1 MDLSNREISA
11 LIWIAVA
18 LGYVFYKDKD
28 GNLIYSI
35 KQLIKI
41 FFSPKI
47 IAVFLCAAVWIIL
60 CVLGLYYAG
69 MWITANLK
77 TTILWGLAFAFITL
91 MDVSRIKEDKTY
103 FEKTIRDTVNVTTI
117 ITFMTEAYSFSLLAE
132 LVLFPFLFLVTAMH
146 VMSEKEKERASVHR
160 LMSGV
165 LVTVGCIYIGY
176 GIYMAAMDFEDFATW
191 NNLREFFIPIIL
203 SLLFLPYL
211 YLISILI
218 SYELIWV
225 NLRFALK
232 DVSLRRYA
240 MFRAIIQF
248 RFDLEGLRR
257 WKRNVGAYPPE
268 SREDILESISEIK
281 KHQKRE
287 RNPPNVSP
295 EAGWCPIAATRF
307 LLSENLKTSDYHRT
321 YDDEWWA
328 SSTYLTINEESLFS
342 SNIAYYISGDE
353 QAAKRVKLVLNVN
366 NNEDSEVAEARF
378 HQVCEALF
386 LSSIGD
392 VTSEVLER
400 ISHDED
406 TDMEVNGRRIRFRRE
421 AFVNTSRGGY
431 SRTMT
436 IDYNRDFRSSYE

>member
-11 LIWIAVA
+11 LIWIAAA
-18 LGYVFYKDKD
+18 LGYVFYKDKNA
-28 GNLIYSI
+28 NLLDSV
-35 KQLIKI
+35 KQLISI

-47 IAVFLCAAVWIIL
+47 ITILLCAALWIIL
-60 CVLGLYYAG
+60 CVLGLHNID
-69 MWITANLK
+69 MWGTANLK
-77 TTILWGLAFAFITL
+77 TTILWGFAFAFVTL
-91 MDVSRIKEDKTY
+91 MDANRISEDNTY
-103 FEKTIRDTVNVTTI
+103 FKKTIRDTVNVTVL
-117 ITFMTEAYSFSLLAE
+117 ITFIAEAYSFPLLAE
-132 LVLFPFLFLVTAMH
+132 LVLFPLLFFVTAMQ
-146 VMSEKEKERASVHR
+146 VMSEQKKEHASVHS

-176 GIYMAAMDFEDFATW
+176 GIYMVATDFEEFASW

-240 MFRAIIQF
+240 MFQAILRF
-248 RFDLEGLRR
+248 RLDLEGLRR
-257 WKRNVGAYPPE
+257 WKRNVGAYPSE
-268 SREDILESISEIK
+268 SREGILESISEVK
-281 KHQKRE
+281 KYQKRE
-287 RNPPNVSP
+287 HNPSNVSP
-295 EAGWCPIAATRF
+295 EMGWCPIAATGF
-307 LLSENLKTSDYHRT
+307 LLNENLKTSDYHRT

-342 SNIAYYISGDE
+342 SNIAYYISGDD
-353 QAAKRVKLVLNVN
+353 QAVKRLKLVLNVN
-366 NNEDSEVAEARF
+366 NNEDSEVAEVRF

-392 VTSEVLER
+392 FPSESLER
-400 ISHDED
+400 ISHGGD
-406 TDMEVNGRRIRFRRE
+406 TDMEVNGRRIRLRKE

-431 SRTMT
+431 SRMMT
-436 IDYNRDFRSSYE
+436 IDYSPHYRARCE